1 VAFLTSSPLDYQQLI
16 DSVMRPSD
24 GALAFFAG
32 VVRDHHDGRAV
43 VSIDYEAYAPMA
55 EQEIG
60 RVVAAVKAR
69 YPQVAVAVQH
79 RVGLVRVGEASVAI
93 ACASPH
99 RGEAFDACRQVIDQ
113 LKQTVPIWKKEHSP
127 DGSTWVGWQN

>member
-1 VAFLTSSPLDYQQLI
+1 VAYLTGSPLDYQKLI

-32 VVRDHHDGRAV
+32 VVRDHHDGRSV
-43 VSIDYEAYAPMA
+43 ISIDYEAYAPMA

-60 RVVAAVKAR
+60 RVVAAVKER

-79 RVGLVRVGEASVAI
+79 RIGLVRVGEASVAI
-93 ACASPH
+93 ACSSPH
-99 RGEAFDACRQVIDQ
+99 RGEAFEACRQVIDR
-113 LKQTVPIWKKEHSP
+113 LKQTAPIWKKEHSP
-127 DGSTWVGWQN
+127 DGSTWVGWQQ